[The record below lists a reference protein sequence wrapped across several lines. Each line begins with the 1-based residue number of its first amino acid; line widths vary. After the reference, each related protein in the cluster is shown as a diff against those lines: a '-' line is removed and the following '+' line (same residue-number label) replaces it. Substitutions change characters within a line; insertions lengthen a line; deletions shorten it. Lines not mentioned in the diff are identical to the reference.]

1 MARIE
6 KWLEKVEAKAGQDE
20 EKGNDE
26 EEEETED
33 EEEGKKGAKKGDGNG
48 KGRKQNGGKE
58 NGGEEDEEEEEVPS
72 FCLVARANAFLRRA
86 IREAIEEKWPGLV
99 TETRGGQVSQS
110 ASGCTR
116 GIGLDGMEELRSN
129 RLDDDDVAAGGD
141 EADGRGEGRA
151 AQGAACGEGR
161 QAQRHRRAP
170 TRRQGRLHSHL
181 DWLIRAVSRGLH
193 VTQLYLGIVQG

>member
-1 MARIE
+1 VHTRAADKKWLETEMARIE
-6 KWLEKVEAKAGQDE
+6 KWLEKVEAKAGQGE
-20 EKGNDE
+20 EKGNDEEE

-33 EEEGKKGAKKGDGNG
+33 EEEGKKGAKKGGGKG

-58 NGGEEDEEEEEVPS
+58 NGGEEDEEEEVPS

-110 ASGCTR
+110 ASSCETELERTR
-116 GIGLDGMEELRSN
+116 GLGPNGMEELRSN
-129 RLDDDDVAAGGD
+129 RWDDDDVAAGGD

-170 TRRQGRLHSHL
+170 TRRQGRLHSH
-181 DWLIRAVSRGLH
+181 I
-193 VTQLYLGIVQG
+193 